1 MDGQWTNQDVKRANR
16 SRVFRYFCEAGTSSL
31 PEAARALGMSLPTVT
46 QNVKALTESGLL
58 QAGGS
63 LDSTGGRRA
72 KAFCLCARAHLS
84 VGLSVTAGHLGG
96 VLLDLQGQVLHTKR
110 ERLPFAPGEAYAR
123 AAAAFLDAF
132 LKEAGAAGA
141 PYGLG
146 IALPGILDRT
156 RGLLTR
162 SHALGLRDVP
172 LSALTAPFA
181 QPCLLLNDANAG
193 AFAEA
198 SGGGLPARFFYLSLS
213 ATVGGALVE
222 NGTPRRG
229 DVFPLRGNRAHDHL
243 SGREAVL
250 LRQSRLPG
258 RLLRGEGPLE
268 EAAARGILCGAAKRR
283 RARKEEVAV
292 LCRSALDWRAQSPD
306 APGLPGR
313 IWRRG
318 WRVSAAV
325 SAGDPGAGCGAR
337 PVCGPRPAFKLPVHE
352 GGCGTRR
359 GACRTRAVF
368 IGSLKRDYLLYFG

>member
-222 NGTPRRG
+222 NGALVEGTSFRCGEIGHMTIYPDGKPCYCGKAGCLDAYCAAKALSKKRPLAEFFAELQKGGAPEKKKWRSYVEALSIG
-229 DVFPLRGNRAHDHL
+229 VHNLQMLLDCPVVFGGEVGAYLPPFLPEIRAQVAARDPFADPAPLLNCRYTK
-243 SGREAVL
+243 
-250 LRQSRLPG
+250 
-258 RLLRGEGPLE
+258 
-268 EAAARGILCGAAKRR
+268 EAAALGAALAE
-283 RARKEEVAV
+283 RARFLSEV
-292 LCRSALDWRAQSPD
+292 
-306 APGLPGR
+306 
-313 IWRRG
+313 
-318 WRVSAAV
+318 
-325 SAGDPGAGCGAR
+325 
-337 PVCGPRPAFKLPVHE
+337 
-352 GGCGTRR
+352 
-359 GACRTRAVF
+359 
-368 IGSLKRDYLLYFG
+368 